1 MAKLILKFS
10 NEVIDHIELR
20 QGDMKIGRRPG
31 TDIQIDNLA
40 VSGEH
45 ANLFTIGEDTFV
57 QDLGSTNGTFVNNK
71 QVTKHHLRN
80 GDTISIGK
88 HTMVY
93 VSEEESASDVTEDFS
108 KTVIISPGSVPS
120 PSPASA
126 AAPAASSAPMGSRGV
141 IIILNGANSGKQIP
155 LTKSVTSLGK
165 TGKKAGSIR
174 KTEKGYVISPSA
186 GSDEN
191 PILNGSPISA
201 DGSLLKNGDVI
212 EVSGTRIQFA
222 LK

>member
-10 NEVIDHIELR
+10 NEVIDHIDLR

-45 ANLFTIGEDTFV
+45 ANLFTIGEDTFI

-71 QVTKHHLRN
+71 QITKHHLRN

-88 HTMVY
+88 HMLVY
-93 VSEEESASDVTEDFS
+93 VTEDEPASDDTEDFS
-108 KTVIISPGSVPS
+108 KTVIINPGSMPAAEPETS
-120 PSPASA
+120 TPAPASGA
-126 AAPAASSAPMGSRGV
+126 KGV
-141 IIILNGANSGKQIP
+141 IIILNGSNSGKTIP
-155 LTKSVTSLGK
+155 LTKTVTSLGK
-165 TGKKAGSIR
+165 TGRKAGSIVQ
-174 KTEKGYVISPSA
+174 TDGGYKLTLSE
-186 GSDEN
+186 GSVDI
-191 PILNGSPISA
+191 PVLNGQKISS
-201 DGSLLKNGDVI
+201 DGMMLNNGDVI
-212 EVSGTRIQFA
+212 EVAGTRIQFA

>member
-10 NEVIDHIELR
+10 NEVIDHIDLR

-45 ANLFTIGEDTFV
+45 ANLFTIGDDTFV

-71 QVTKHHLRN
+71 QITKHHLRN

-88 HTMVY
+88 HTLVY
-93 VSEEESASDVTEDFS
+93 VSEDDHASDVTEDFS
-108 KTVIISPGSVPS
+108 KTVIISPSSMP
-120 PSPASA
+120 A
-126 AAPAASSAPMGSRGV
+126 AAPKPAAAPSATGRGV

-165 TGKKAGSIR
+165 TGKKAGSIVQ
-174 KTEKGYVISPSA
+174 TESGFMLTPSE
-186 GSDEN
+186 GSNEN
-191 PILNGSPISA
+191 PVLNGRPVPSE
-201 DGSLLKNGDVI
+201 GTLLKNGDVI

>member
-1 MAKLILKFS
+1 MAKLILKFA

-45 ANLFTIGEDTFV
+45 ANLFTIGEDTFI

-71 QVTKHHLRN
+71 QITKHHLRN
-80 GDTISIGK
+80 GDTVSIGK
-88 HTMVY
+88 HTLVY
-93 VSEEESASDVTEDFS
+93 ITEDEIDSDATEDFS
-108 KTVIISPGSVPS
+108 KTVIISPTATAA
-120 PSPASA
+120 PSPAPSV
-126 AAPAASSAPMGSRGV
+126 ASSAKGV

-155 LTKSVTSLGK
+155 LTKPVTSLGK
-165 TGKKAGSIR
+165 TGKKAGSI
-174 KTEKGYVISPSA
+174 KQTNKGFLLTPSA
-186 GSDEN
+186 GSNEN
-191 PILNGSPISA
+191 PILNGRPVSA
-201 DGSLLKNGDVI
+201 EGSLLKNGDVI

>member
-10 NEVIDHIELR
+10 NEVIDHIDLR

-45 ANLFTIGEDTFV
+45 ANLFTIGDDTFV

-71 QVTKHHLRN
+71 QITKHHLRN

-88 HTMVY
+88 HTLVY
-93 VSEEESASDVTEDFS
+93 VSEDDHPSDVTEDFS
-108 KTVIISPGSVPS
+108 KTVIISPTSMPS
-120 PSPASA
+120 AAPPKP
-126 AAPAASSAPMGSRGV
+126 AAPASGTGRGV
-141 IIILNGANSGKQIP
+141 IIILNGANSGKQIQ

-165 TGKKAGSIR
+165 TGKKAGSIVQ
-174 KTEKGYVISPSA
+174 TESGFMLTPSE
-186 GSDEN
+186 GSNEN
-191 PILNGSPISA
+191 PVLNGRPVPS
-201 DGSLLKNGDVI
+201 DGTLLKNGDVI

>member
-10 NEVIDHIELR
+10 NEVIDHIDLR

-45 ANLFTIGEDTFV
+45 ANLFTIGDDTFI

-71 QVTKHHLRN
+71 QITKHHLRN

-88 HTMVY
+88 HTLVY
-93 VSEEESASDVTEDFS
+93 ISEDDHQSDVTEDFS
-108 KTVIISPGSVPS
+108 KTVIISPSS
-120 PSPASA
+120 MPAA
-126 AAPAASSAPMGSRGV
+126 AAPKPAAPSSSGSGRGV

-165 TGKKAGSIR
+165 TGKKAGSIVQ
-174 KTEKGYVISPSA
+174 TENGFMLTPSE
-186 GSDEN
+186 GSNEN
-191 PILNGSPISA
+191 PVLNGRPVPN
-201 DGSLLKNGDVI
+201 DGALLKNGDVI

-222 LK
+222 QK

>member
-1 MAKLILKFS
+1 MAKLILKFA
-10 NEVIDHIELR
+10 NEVIDHIELH

-45 ANLFTIGEDTFV
+45 ANLFTIGEDTFI

-71 QVTKHHLRN
+71 QIAKHHLKN

-88 HTMVY
+88 HTLVY
-93 VSEEESASDVTEDFS
+93 ITEAIEAADTTEDFS
-108 KTVIISPGSVPS
+108 KTVIISPGSMPSPEPASPS
-120 PSPASA
+120 PSPSLS
-126 AAPAASSAPMGSRGV
+126 PTGSRGV

-155 LTKSVTSLGK
+155 LTKTITSLGK
-165 TGKKAGSIR
+165 TGKKAGSIEQ
-174 KTEKGYVISPSA
+174 TDKGFVLKPSE
-186 GSDEN
+186 GSNEN
-191 PILNGSPISA
+191 PVLNGSPISA
-201 DGSLLKNGDVI
+201 GGSLLKNGDVI
-212 EVSGTRIQFA
+212 EVAGTRIQFA

>member
-1 MAKLILKFS
+1 MAKLILKFA
-10 NEVIDHIELR
+10 NEVIDHIDLR

-45 ANLFTIGEDTFV
+45 ANLFTIGEDTFI

-71 QVTKHHLRN
+71 QITKHHLRN

-88 HTMVY
+88 HTLVY
-93 VSEEESASDVTEDFS
+93 IAEDSAASDVTEDFS
-108 KTVIISPGSVPS
+108 KTVIISPGSMQP
-120 PSPASA
+120 A
-126 AAPAASSAPMGSRGV
+126 AAPAPQPSSAPAGSRGV

-155 LTKSVTSLGK
+155 LTKSITSLGK
-165 TGKKAGSIR
+165 TGKKAGSIQQ
-174 KTEKGYVISPSA
+174 TDKGYLLTPSE
-186 GSDEN
+186 GSNEN
-191 PILNGSPISA
+191 PVLNGRPVTA
-201 DGSLLKNGDVI
+201 EGSLLKNGDVI

>member
-1 MAKLILKFS
+1 MAKLILKFA
-10 NEVIDHIELR
+10 NEVIDHIDLR

-45 ANLFTIGEDTFV
+45 ANLFTIGEDTFI

-71 QVTKHHLRN
+71 QITKHHLRN
-80 GDTISIGK
+80 GDTVSIGK
-88 HTMVY
+88 HTLVY
-93 VSEEESASDVTEDFS
+93 VADEDAGSDVTEDFS
-108 KTVIISPGSVPS
+108 KTVIISPSSAPAPAAKSS
-120 PSPASA
+120 PSPAA
-126 AAPAASSAPMGSRGV
+126 KGV

-155 LTKSVTSLGK
+155 LTKAITSLGK
-165 TGKKAGSIR
+165 TGKKAGSI
-174 KTEKGYVISPSA
+174 KQTDKGFLLAPSP
-186 GSDEN
+186 GSNEN
-191 PILNGSPISA
+191 PVLNGRPVSA
-201 DGSLLKNGDVI
+201 EGSLLKNGDVI

>member
-1 MAKLILKFS
+1 MAKLILKFA
-10 NEVIDHIELR
+10 NEVIDHIELH

-45 ANLFTIGEDTFV
+45 ANLFTIGEDTFI

-71 QVTKHHLRN
+71 QITKHHLRN
-80 GDTISIGK
+80 GDTVSIGK
-88 HTMVY
+88 HTLVY
-93 VSEEESASDVTEDFS
+93 VTEEDAGSDVTEDFS
-108 KTVIISPGSVPS
+108 KTVIISPASAPS
-120 PSPASA
+120 PSPAPSA
-126 AAPAASSAPMGSRGV
+126 APGSRGV

-155 LTKSVTSLGK
+155 LTKPVTSLGK
-165 TGKKAGSIR
+165 TGKKAGSI
-174 KTEKGYVISPSA
+174 KQTDKGFLLTPSV
-186 GSDEN
+186 GSNEN
-191 PILNGSPISA
+191 PVLNGRPVSA

>member
-1 MAKLILKFS
+1 MAKLILKFA

-71 QVTKHHLRN
+71 QVSKHHLRN

-88 HTMVY
+88 HTLVY
-93 VSEEESASDVTEDFS
+93 LSEDEGPSDVTEDFS
-108 KTVIISPGSVPS
+108 KTVIISPSNA
-120 PSPASA
+120 PSPAPPSASATSSA
-126 AAPAASSAPMGSRGV
+126 APGSRGV

-155 LTKSVTSLGK
+155 LTKSITSLGK
-165 TGKKAGSIR
+165 TGKKAGSIKQTNR
-174 KTEKGYVISPSA
+174 GYVLTPSE

-191 PILNGSPISA
+191 PVLNGRPVTA
-201 DGSLLKNGDVI
+201 DGQLLKNGDVI

>member
-1 MAKLILKFS
+1 MAKLILKFA
-10 NEVIDHIELR
+10 NEVIDHIDLR

-45 ANLFTIGEDTFV
+45 ANLFTIGEDTFI

-71 QVTKHHLRN
+71 QITKHHLRN

-88 HTMVY
+88 HTLVY
-93 VSEEESASDVTEDFS
+93 IAEDGAASDVTEDFS
-108 KTVIISPGSVPS
+108 KTVIISPGSMQP
-120 PSPASA
+120 A
-126 AAPAASSAPMGSRGV
+126 AAPAPQPSAPAGSRGV

-155 LTKSVTSLGK
+155 LTKSITSLGK
-165 TGKKAGSIR
+165 TGKKAGSIQQ
-174 KTEKGYVISPSA
+174 TDKGYLLTPSE
-186 GSDEN
+186 GSNEN
-191 PILNGSPISA
+191 PVLNGRPVTA
-201 DGSLLKNGDVI
+201 EGSLLKNGDVI

>member
-1 MAKLILKFS
+1 MAKLILKFA

-45 ANLFTIGEDTFV
+45 ANLFTIGEDTFI

-71 QVTKHHLRN
+71 QITKHHLRN

-88 HTMVY
+88 HTLVY
-93 VSEEESASDVTEDFS
+93 ISEESAASDVTEDFS
-108 KTVIISPGSVPS
+108 KTVIISPGSMQPAPA
-120 PSPASA
+120 PSPAPS
-126 AAPAASSAPMGSRGV
+126 APAGTRGV

-155 LTKSVTSLGK
+155 LTKSITSLGK
-165 TGKKAGSIR
+165 TGKKAGSIQQ
-174 KTEKGYVISPSA
+174 TDKGYLLTPSE
-186 GSDEN
+186 GSNEN
-191 PILNGSPISA
+191 PVLNGKPVTSE
-201 DGSLLKNGDVI
+201 GSLLKNGDVI

>member
-10 NEVIDHIELR
+10 NEVIDHIDLR

-31 TDIQIDNLA
+31 TDVQIDNLA

-45 ANLFTIGEDTFV
+45 ANLFTIGDDTFV

-71 QVTKHHLRN
+71 QITKHHLRN

-93 VSEEESASDVTEDFS
+93 LSEEEENSSDVTEDFS
-108 KTVIISPGSVPS
+108 KTVIISASNAPTPAAPS
-120 PSPASA
+120 
-126 AAPAASSAPMGSRGV
+126 PAASSAPAGTKGV

-174 KTEKGYVISPSA
+174 QTDKGYMLLPSD
-186 GSDEN
+186 GSDET
-191 PILNGSPISA
+191 PVLNGSPIA
-201 DGSLLKNGDVI
+201 GDGSLLKNGDVI

>member
-1 MAKLILKFS
+1 MAKLILKFA

-45 ANLFTIGEDTFV
+45 ANLFTIGEDTFI

-71 QVTKHHLRN
+71 QITKHHLRN

-88 HTMVY
+88 HTLVY
-93 VSEEESASDVTEDFS
+93 ITEESAASDVTEDFS
-108 KTVIISPGSVPS
+108 KTVIISPGSMQSAPA
-120 PSPASA
+120 PSPAPS
-126 AAPAASSAPMGSRGV
+126 APAGTRGV

-155 LTKSVTSLGK
+155 LTKSITSLGK
-165 TGKKAGSIR
+165 TGKKAGSIQQ
-174 KTEKGYVISPSA
+174 TDKGYLLTPSE
-186 GSDEN
+186 GSNEN
-191 PILNGSPISA
+191 PVLNGKPVTSE
-201 DGSLLKNGDVI
+201 GSLLKNGDVI

>member
-1 MAKLILKFS
+1 MAKLILKFA

-45 ANLFTIGEDTFV
+45 ANLFTIGEDTFI

-71 QVTKHHLRN
+71 QITKHHLRS
-80 GDTISIGK
+80 GDTVSIGK
-88 HTMVY
+88 HTLVY
-93 VSEEESASDVTEDFS
+93 VADEEASSDVTEDFS
-108 KTVIISPGSVPS
+108 KTVIISPSS
-120 PSPASA
+120 SPAP
-126 AAPAASSAPMGSRGV
+126 APAAATSTGAKGV

-165 TGKKAGSIR
+165 TGKKAGSI
-174 KTEKGYVISPSA
+174 KQTDNGFLLTPSP
-186 GSDEN
+186 GSNEN
-191 PILNGSPISA
+191 PVLNGRPVSA
-201 DGSLLKNGDVI
+201 EGSLLKNGDVI

>member
-10 NEVIDHIELR
+10 NEVIDHIDLR

-45 ANLFTIGEDTFV
+45 ANLFTIGDDTFI

-71 QVTKHHLRN
+71 QITKHHLRN

-88 HTMVY
+88 HTLVY
-93 VSEEESASDVTEDFS
+93 ISEDDHNSDVTEDFS
-108 KTVIISPGSVPS
+108 KTVIISPSSMPS
-120 PSPASA
+120 ASPPRPASV
-126 AAPAASSAPMGSRGV
+126 ASSGTGRGV

-165 TGKKAGSIR
+165 TGKKAGSIVQ
-174 KTEKGYVISPSA
+174 TDNGFMLTPSD
-186 GSDEN
+186 GSNEN
-191 PILNGSPISA
+191 PVLNGRPVPS
-201 DGSLLKNGDVI
+201 DGTLLKNGDVI

>member
-10 NEVIDHIELR
+10 NEVIDHIDLR

-71 QVTKHHLRN
+71 QITKHHLRN

-88 HTMVY
+88 HTLVY
-93 VSEEESASDVTEDFS
+93 LSEEENSSDVTEDFS
-108 KTVIISPGSVPS
+108 KTVIISAGNVPTPT
-120 PSPASA
+120 PSASSS
-126 AAPAASSAPMGSRGV
+126 APAAPIGTKGV
-141 IIILNGANSGKQIP
+141 IIILNGVNSGKQIP
-155 LTKSVTSLGK
+155 LTKTITSLGK

-174 KTEKGYVISPSA
+174 QTDKGYVLLPSDGSNESPV
-186 GSDEN
+186 
-191 PILNGSPISA
+191 LNGSPITA

>member
-1 MAKLILKFS
+1 MAKLILKFA

-45 ANLFTIGEDTFV
+45 ANLFTIGEDTFI

-71 QVTKHHLRN
+71 QITKHHLRN
-80 GDTISIGK
+80 GDTVSIGK
-88 HTMVY
+88 HTLVY
-93 VSEEESASDVTEDFS
+93 VAEEDAGSDVTEDFS
-108 KTVIISPGSVPS
+108 KTVIISP
-120 PSPASA
+120 A
-126 AAPAASSAPMGSRGV
+126 AAPASSPAPSTAPSAKGV

-155 LTKSVTSLGK
+155 LVKPVTSLGK
-165 TGKKAGSIR
+165 TGKKAGSI
-174 KTEKGYVISPSA
+174 KHTDKGFLLTPSP
-186 GSDEN
+186 GSNEN
-191 PILNGSPISA
+191 PVLNGRPVSA
-201 DGSLLKNGDVI
+201 EGSLLKNGDVI

>member
-1 MAKLILKFS
+1 MAKLILKFA

-45 ANLFTIGEDTFV
+45 ANLFTIGEDTFI

-71 QVTKHHLRN
+71 QITKHHLRN
-80 GDTISIGK
+80 GDTVSIGK
-88 HTMVY
+88 HTLVY
-93 VSEEESASDVTEDFS
+93 VTEEDAGSDVTEDFS
-108 KTVIISPGSVPS
+108 KTVIISPTAAPAPPPTPS
-120 PSPASA
+120 PSSA
-126 AAPAASSAPMGSRGV
+126 TKGV

-155 LTKSVTSLGK
+155 LTKAVTSLGK

-174 KTEKGYVISPSA
+174 QTDKGFLLTPSD
-186 GSDEN
+186 GSNEN
-191 PILNGSPISA
+191 PVLNGRPVSA
-201 DGSLLKNGDVI
+201 EGSLLKNGDVI